1 MKYGLMYYGISVV
14 VELSTSNMKCSTGSF
29 DYVALR
35 LINQSLAIMCLLL
48 LTAYP
53 TGINISHSRSFRS
66 ADRAGVIPS
75 SKPVI
80 PILHSS

>member
-1 MKYGLMYYGISVV
+1 MKYVLMYYGISVV
-14 VELSTSNMKCSTGSF
+14 VELSTSNMKCSTGSV
-29 DYVALR
+29 DCIALR

-66 ADRAGVIPS
+66 ADKAGVVTL
-75 SKPVI
+75 SKLVI
-80 PILHSS
+80 PMQDSI